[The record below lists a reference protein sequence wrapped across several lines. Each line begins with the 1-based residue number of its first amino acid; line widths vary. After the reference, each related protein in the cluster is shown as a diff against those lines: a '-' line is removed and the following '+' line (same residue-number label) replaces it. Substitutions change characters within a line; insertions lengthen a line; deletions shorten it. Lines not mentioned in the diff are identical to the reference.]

1 MSRQIDSLSP
11 LSKPNVW
18 PVQTSLCL
26 CVVSLLG
33 LRAAPR
39 PRVRRTAAL
48 ASLPSLQ
55 QAVAA
60 IPDGAGKY
68 ALALPAIGGCEL
80 AQIFFVAS
88 YIFVVNWKYFQTPST
103 ESTRPAP
110 SRRPR

>member
-18 PVQTSLCL
+18 RVQTSLCL
-26 CVVSLLG
+26 CVVSLVG
-33 LRAAPR
+33 LQAAPR

-68 ALALPAIGGCEL
+68 ALALPAIGGCES

-88 YIFVVNWKYFQTPST
+88 YIFVVNWKYF
-103 ESTRPAP
+103 
-110 SRRPR
+110 

>member
-11 LSKPNVW
+11 LSQPNAW
-18 PVQTSLCL
+18 RVQTSLCL
-26 CVVSLLG
+26 CVVSLVG
-33 LRAAPR
+33 LQAAPR

-80 AQIFFVAS
+80 AQTFFVAS
-88 YIFVVNWKYFQTPST
+88 YIFVVNWKYF
-103 ESTRPAP
+103 
-110 SRRPR
+110 